1 MLWVGLGG
9 CLGWVWLSVFVVLVW
24 SLVGVFQCRVECYSL
39 GVVQVCLFCGHLWVV
54 LVLVFACLSSQAPRY
69 VCGIDCYWLD
79 VLWEVAAGGQG

>member
-39 GVVQVCLFCGHLWVV
+39 GVVQVCLFCGAFVGGSGAGICMS
-54 LVLVFACLSSQAPRY
+54 LVAGSSLC
-69 VCGIDCYWLD
+69 VWD
-79 VLWEVAAGGQG
+79 